1 MYNKTAVIHAWSVL
15 GAAIVACTL
24 FAGDVAAE
32 GSPVIVA
39 IRVSTQGIDL
49 SKPAGARELYHRL
62 KHAAWDVCTRANR
75 VGLAPSPDPEAC
87 SEKALGEAIL
97 SAHMPLLTQAYLETH
112 SLDQAA
118 AHGIDVTVAPVQVA
132 AK

>member
-1 MYNKTAVIHAWSVL
+1 MYTKTAVINAGSVL
-15 GAAIVACTL
+15 GTAIVACTL
-24 FAGDVAAE
+24 FAGVVAAE
-32 GSPVIVA
+32 GSPVTVA
-39 IRVSTQGIDL
+39 LRVSTQGIDL

-62 KHAAWDVCTRANR
+62 KNAAWIVCTRANR
-75 VGLAPSPDPEAC
+75 VDLVPSPDSAAC

-112 SLDQAA
+112 SHGQAA
-118 AHGIDVTVAPVQVA
+118 AHGIDVPIVPAQVA